1 MLISNLKRIFS
12 KKIFVLL
19 LILLI
24 AITGVISVW
33 KQKQQNFLESHYSV
47 SDGLGVSIHPGLK
60 EEEIKSIAEAGFKW
74 VRIDIFWSSVETK
87 KGIYDFK
94 GTGYDQL
101 NKSLKENNIKPYYIL
116 DYGNSLYEQD
126 RSVNTSEGREAFAK
140 FVKATVTRYGNQKG
154 IWEIWNEPNIEKFWS
169 PQPSEINYAL
179 LVKKVAPVIKKN
191 DKGSTIVAPA
201 LAGINEQ
208 SLTWMQNTLD
218 QGILP
223 YIDAVSVHPYQY
235 DNPENVIDQYQEL
248 SSLLK
253 NYSKE
258 DVPIIS
264 GEWGYSLSNT
274 KNQKSITEMQQAEYI
289 ARMNLVNSLEKIPVS
304 IWYDWKNDGGDP
316 NNREHNFGIN
326 SYYSTP
332 KLSYLSI
339 QTLSRTLE
347 GYRFSKKIK
356 TQNPND
362 YILEFSKGNKKKAIV
377 YWTTENSHHTTIPLK
392 DGKAIKISMLGIKQ
406 QVELKKKMG
415 LNLLTSPTYLMIE

>member
-1 MLISNLKRIFS
+1 MLISNLKWVFK
-12 KKIFVLL
+12 KKILFLL

-24 AITGVISVW
+24 AIIGVISVW
-33 KQKQQNFLESHYSV
+33 KQKQQNFPESYYNV
-47 SDGLGVSIHPGLK
+47 PDGLGVSIHPGLK
-60 EEEIKSIAEAGFKW
+60 EEEIQSIAEAGFRW
-74 VRIDIFWSSVETK
+74 VRIDIFWSSIETK

-116 DYGNSLYEQD
+116 DYGNSLYERD
-126 RSVNTSEGREAFAK
+126 RSVNTSEGREAFTK

-169 PQPSEINYAL
+169 PQPSELNYAL
-179 LVKKVAPVIKKN
+179 LVKKVAPVIKEN

-208 SLTWMQNTLD
+208 SLTWMQNVLE

-248 SSLLK
+248 RSLIK
-253 NYSKE
+253 SYSKE

-274 KNQKSITEMQQAEYI
+274 KNQKPITEMQQAEYI
-289 ARMNLVNSLEKIPVS
+289 ARMNLINSSEKIPVS
-304 IWYDWKNDGGDP
+304 IWYDWKNDGENP
-316 NNREHNFGIN
+316 NNREHNFGLN
-326 SYYSTP
+326 SYHSTP

-347 GYRFSKKIK
+347 GYRFSKRIRA
-356 TQNPND
+356 QDAND
-362 YILEFSKGNKKKAIV
+362 YILEFSNGNKKRAVV
-377 YWTTENSHHTTIPLK
+377 YWTTGNSHYTTISLK
-392 DGKAIKISMLGIKQ
+392 DGKGTKISMLGIKQ
-406 QVELKKKMG
+406 QVKLKNKMG
-415 LNLLTSPTYLMIE
+415 LNLLTTPTYLIVE